1 MTSKWRH
8 QAILGLSAFLLT
20 FLFSMFNNTWLTA
33 LLWAAI
39 GFLLFF
45 ILGSVIR
52 LVINQSISKQQLDTR
67 EFLKVEKTQKE
78 ETLANDSIE
87 NPMKETSFHAVPLD
101 ALHGREK
108 TKTEAP

>member
-1 MTSKWRH
+1 MSSKWRH

-20 FLFSMFNNTWLTA
+20 FLFSMFNNTWITA

-52 LVINQSISKQQLDTR
+52 LVIHQSISKQQLNTR
-67 EFLKVEKTQKE
+67 ECLKVEKTPE
-78 ETLANDSIE
+78 VETLANDNIE
-87 NPMKETSFHAVPLD
+87 NPMNDTSFHAVPLD
-101 ALHGREK
+101 ALHGGEK
-108 TKTEAP
+108 TKTKAP